1 MTSKSK
7 RNALSAVFVQSAHE
21 TGTYSDGGGLNLRV
35 EESGAKYWF
44 QRVTIDGKRRNLG
57 LGGYPT
63 VSLAEAR
70 KAALLNTRMI
80 REGRDPLAEKRE
92 AIAARQRPPTPTFA
106 EAAETVIEMRRPS
119 WTNSKHAAQWSS
131 TLETYAFPTIGSK
144 LVTDITTAD
153 ILAVLIP
160 IWTRK
165 PETASRV
172 RQRMETVLDWT
183 VAQGYR
189 IDNPANRS
197 IAKVLPRMP
206 RIKQHH
212 PALHYSAVPQALEK
226 VRQST
231 ADTVTK
237 LAFEFLVLTAA
248 RSGEVRLASWDEID
262 WVERK
267 WTVPAERMK
276 ARREHQVPL
285 AGRSIEVLRQAE
297 ELADVSSD
305 LVFPGLRG
313 KPLSDMVFT
322 AMLRRLDILAVAHG
336 FRSSFKD
343 WCMECTDVRWEVGET
358 ALAHNL
364 GNSTEQAYVRTDLFE
379 LRRSL
384 MEAWA
389 AHLAGGNAA
398 DQFEPSS
405 NPNVL
410 NWHPLSA

>member
-1 MTSKSK
+1 
-7 RNALSAVFVQSAHE
+7 
-21 TGTYSDGGGLNLRV
+21 
-35 EESGAKYWF
+35 
-44 QRVTIDGKRRNLG
+44 VTIDGKRRNLG

-92 AIAARQRPPTPTFA
+92 AIAARQRPPTPAFA
-106 EAAETVIEMRRPS
+106 EAAETVIEMRRPTWS
-119 WTNSKHAAQWSS
+119 NAKHAAQWSS
-131 TLETYAFPTIGSK
+131 TLETYAFPKIGSK

-153 ILAVLIP
+153 ILTVLTP
-160 IWTRK
+160 MWTQK

-172 RQRMETVLDWT
+172 RQRMETVLDWA

-189 IDNPANRS
+189 TDNPAARS
-197 IAKVLPRMP
+197 ITKVLPKMP
-206 RIKQHH
+206 RTKQHH
-212 PALHYSAVPQALEK
+212 QALHYREVPQALET

-248 RSGEVRLASWDEID
+248 RSGEVRLATWDEID

-285 AGRSIEVLRQAE
+285 ASRSIEVLRQAE
-297 ELADVSSD
+297 EFADGSSD

-322 AMLRRLDILAVAHG
+322 AMLRRLDIPAVAHG

-343 WCMECTDVRWEVGET
+343 WCMECTDTRWEVGEA

-364 GNSTEQAYVRTDLFE
+364 GNPTEQAYTRTDLFE
-379 LRRSL
+379 PRREL
-384 MEAWA
+384 MEMWA
-389 AHLAGGNAA
+389 KFVAG
-398 DQFEPSS
+398 
-405 NPNVL
+405 
-410 NWHPLSA
+410 